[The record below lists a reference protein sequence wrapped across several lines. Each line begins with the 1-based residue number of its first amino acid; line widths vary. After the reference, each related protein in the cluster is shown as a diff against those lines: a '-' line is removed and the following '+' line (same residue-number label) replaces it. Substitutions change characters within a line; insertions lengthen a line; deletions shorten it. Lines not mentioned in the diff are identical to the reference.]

1 MKKWVKILLGI
12 ILALLLIAAAVAW
25 WQWENLRAV
34 YIMLTTDEASI
45 VQSLEDKRL
54 EQDAW
59 LSEEYSVAVTA
70 PSAAQSNALL
80 SGEVSPDEVKAS
92 LGITGEVENEI
103 RDTEQTASK
112 TKETKKSDK
121 KTLTKAEIEK
131 YVNLCVAELYACE
144 VDLMARL
151 GEMKKGIEAEWAMTS
166 PKTQA
171 TKRETI
177 MRWLNKVYDLEVE
190 IDGKVK
196 AIIAKYNGI
205 LKSYGADTSGVDKLW
220 DYYLSKKADQ
230 KAYYMNLYL

>member
-80 SGEVSPDEVKAS
+80 SVGKMRVH
-92 LGITGEVENEI
+92 TH
-103 RDTEQTASK
+103 TAHYWQQ
-112 TKETKKSDK
+112 
-121 KTLTKAEIEK
+121 
-131 YVNLCVAELYACE
+131 YVF
-144 VDLMARL
+144 
-151 GEMKKGIEAEWAMTS
+151 
-166 PKTQA
+166 
-171 TKRETI
+171 
-177 MRWLNKVYDLEVE
+177 
-190 IDGKVK
+190 
-196 AIIAKYNGI
+196 AI
-205 LKSYGADTSGVDKLW
+205 
-220 DYYLSKKADQ
+220 
-230 KAYYMNLYL
+230 